1 MVDHRQH
8 LRPDR
13 GPTRPADV
21 SRRGRRPAGAA
32 KTLLDKSR
40 GPSRDIFGVNTD
52 ERPHG
57 SRLRWLISTCLA
69 ALVGLLAA
77 GGVIYGH
84 LGREQSAD
92 WMPKLE
98 QNDPEIR
105 KPIQV
110 STLAP
115 EASQLAQ
122 KTDKAMTMTGG
133 LSTRHII
140 HEPIEVRKGPQ
151 GRPFIAIKPYA
162 KVVARLAT
170 SPPPA
175 TVEIPPFNPVR
186 LFAQN
191 QIEEQQEN
199 APETASESDVA
210 VKIVELLGG
219 ILPEEDGQE
228 LDGEEV
234 GRIVAKTGEEL
245 STAADLRK
253 SSNPDQIEAPKAPQV
268 TKVAL
273 PPDPVPPQ
281 TSVLVKTVSDPG
293 ENDEVEGQETRGIRV
308 NKGETLFNILR
319 REGAEVWQAREI
331 IDAANTTF
339 PVAQLG
345 EGHQLKLTLVPSAN
359 NANRMEPLKLSVFT
373 EAGQHRVTVIRN
385 ESLSYIV
392 ASSPLDTEAIKKD
405 DEEPTRAT
413 IYHSLYHAGLL
424 QNLPPDLIELIIR
437 VYSSDVDFRRRVKEG
452 DAVEL
457 LFDLREDDKVGNG
470 QLGELLFMSI
480 NLGIEQK
487 KFYRFRSPDGR
498 VDYFD
503 EEGNNSRKFL
513 LQRPV
518 IGPAQFTSGYGVRTH
533 PIARVARM
541 HTGIDWS
548 AAAGTPI
555 VAAGNGVIEEVTNK
569 GQFSYGNYIRI
580 RHANGYKTAYAHM
593 QRFAPG
599 VHVGMR
605 VRQNQIIGYVG
616 NTGYSTAPH
625 LHFEVLVNNSF
636 MDPRRVPADRE
647 RKLGNRELLEF
658 GKERVRIDALLNRPA
673 VYTYVTHT
681 SATLAKAAKP

>member
-13 GPTRPADV
+13 GPRRPTDV
-21 SRRGRRPAGAA
+21 SRRGRRPAGSA

-40 GPSRDIFGVNTD
+40 QPARDIFGLSTG

-69 ALVGLLAA
+69 ALVGLMAA

-84 LGREQSAD
+84 LGRDSSAD

-98 QNDPEIR
+98 QSEPVVQ

-110 STLAP
+110 TSLAP

-122 KTDKAMTMTGG
+122 KSDKALTMTGG

-140 HEPIEVRKGPQ
+140 HEPIEIRKGPQ
-151 GRPFIAIKPYA
+151 ARPFIAIKPYA

-170 SPPPA
+170 SPPSA
-175 TVEIPPFNPVR
+175 TADIPPFNPVR

-199 APETASESDVA
+199 SPETSESDVA
-210 VKIVELLGG
+210 IKIVELLGG

-234 GRIVAKTGEEL
+234 GRLVAKTGEEL
-245 STAADLRK
+245 TTAADLRR
-253 SSNPDQIEAPKAPQV
+253 SSNPDQIEAPKLPQV

-273 PPDPVPPQ
+273 PPDPVPAQ
-281 TSVLVKTVSDPG
+281 TSVLHKTVSDPG
-293 ENDEVEGQETRGIRV
+293 DSDEVEGQEARGIRV

-345 EGHQLKLTLVPSAN
+345 DGHQLKLTLVPSAN
-359 NANRMEPLKLSVFT
+359 NAKRMEPLKLSVFT
-373 EAGQHRVTVIRN
+373 EAGQHKVTVIRN
-385 ESLSYIV
+385 DSLSYVV
-392 ASSPLDTEAIKKD
+392 AASPLDTEALRKD

-413 IYHSLYHAGLL
+413 VYHSLYHAGLL

-437 VYSSDVDFRRRVKEG
+437 VYSSDVDFRRRVREG

-457 LFDLREDDKVGNG
+457 FFDLREDDKVGNG

-480 NLGIEQK
+480 NLGSEQK

-503 EEGNNSRKFL
+503 EDGNNSRKFL

-518 IGPAQFTSGYGVRTH
+518 IGPAQFTSGYGVRMH
-533 PIARVARM
+533 PLARVARM
-541 HTGIDWS
+541 HAGIDW
-548 AAAGTPI
+548 AAAPGTPI
-555 VAAGNGVIEEVTNK
+555 VAAGNGIIEEVANK
-569 GQFSYGNYIRI
+569 GQFSYGNYVRI
-580 RHANGYKTAYAHM
+580 RHVNGYKTAYAHM
-593 QRFAPG
+593 QKFAPG
-599 VHVGMR
+599 LHVGMR

-658 GKERVRIDALLNRPA
+658 GKERARIDALLNKPA

-681 SATLAKAAKP
+681 STSTTATKP